1 MMNSMRLRQLLAV
14 FRLEIGKSFLSR
26 RGLWIYILALLP
38 VLIFGGHA
46 LVEKRQREQRAANAV
61 TSLTRDAV
69 AQVKIGMTRD
79 EVLKLLPQP
88 WRQFSRHDRRGH
100 WESLRYTD
108 GRTEWILRLHNGR
121 VDRINSQTGCDLAE
135 DVRIF
140 AGVFQFFYLRL
151 AIFFGCVFVFVNL
164 FRGEILEKSLH
175 YYFLAPV
182 RREIVVLGKFLA
194 GVAATSIIFVIS
206 TALQLAFLYGHLD
219 TATRADHFALGN
231 GWHDVLVYLGVTAL
245 ACAGY
250 GSVFLAAGVLVK
262 NPLVP
267 AALIL
272 LWESIN
278 GILPA
283 ALAKLSVIYY
293 LKSLCPVEIPV
304 SGGVPPPLAL
314 LALNIDPAPAW
325 LAIVGLFTVTAAL
338 IAIAALRSRRMEI
351 SYSAD

>member
-1 MMNSMRLRQLLAV
+1 MMNSMRMRQLWAV

-38 VLIFGGHA
+38 VLIFAGHA
-46 LVEKRQREQRAANAV
+46 LMEKRQREQRKTHAV
-61 TSLTRDAV
+61 VSLTRDAV
-69 AQVKIGMTRD
+69 AQVKVGMGRD
-79 EVLKLLPQP
+79 EVLKILPEP
-88 WRQFSRHDRRGH
+88 WRQFSRHDRRGD
-100 WESLRYTD
+100 WEVLQYTD
-108 GRTEWILRLHNGR
+108 GQTEWVVRLHYGR
-121 VDRINSQTGCDLAE
+121 VDRINSRTGCDLAE
-135 DVRIF
+135 DIRIF

-182 RREIVVLGKFLA
+182 RREIVVFGKFLA
-194 GVAATSIIFVIS
+194 GVTATAAIFVTS

-219 TATRADHFALGN
+219 STTLGDHFALGN

-245 ACAGY
+245 ACVGY

-314 LALNIDPAPAW
+314 LALNIDPAPTW
-325 LAIVGLFTVTAAL
+325 LAIVGLFGVTAVL
-338 IAIAALRSRRMEI
+338 VGVAALRARRMEI
-351 SYSAD
+351 SYAAD

>member
-1 MMNSMRLRQLLAV
+1 MRLRQLSAV

-46 LVEKRQREQRAANAV
+46 LIEKRRQEQRHSHAMA
-61 TSLTRDAV
+61 SLTRDAV
-69 AQVKIGMTRD
+69 AKVKPGMTRA
-79 EVLKLLPQP
+79 EVVAVLQQP
-88 WRQFSRHDRRGH
+88 WRHFSRHDRRGD
-100 WESLRYTD
+100 WEVLQYTD
-108 GRTEWILRLHNGR
+108 GQTEWNIRLHNGQ

-135 DVRIF
+135 DIRIF

-194 GVAATSIIFVIS
+194 GVAATSIVFVTS
-206 TALQLAFLYGHLD
+206 TALQLALLYGHLD
-219 TATRADHFALGN
+219 SATRGGHFALGN
-231 GWHDVLVYLGVTAL
+231 GWHDVLVYLAVTAL

-250 GSVFLAAGVLVK
+250 GSVFLAAGVLIR
-262 NPLVP
+262 NPLIP
-267 AALIL
+267 AAVIL

-283 ALAKLSVIYY
+283 ALAKISVIYY

-325 LAIVGLFTVTAAL
+325 LAVAGLFSVTTAL
-338 IAIAALRSRRMEI
+338 VAIAALRARRMEI
-351 SYSAD
+351 SYAAD